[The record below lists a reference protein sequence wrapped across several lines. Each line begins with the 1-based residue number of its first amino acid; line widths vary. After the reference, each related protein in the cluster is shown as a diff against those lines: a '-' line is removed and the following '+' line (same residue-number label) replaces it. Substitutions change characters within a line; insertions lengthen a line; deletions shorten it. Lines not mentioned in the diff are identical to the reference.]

1 METVKVTYVNPSTK
15 EETNLFVKVLSVTSS
30 KFKLKH
36 HWNYGFSY
44 LSKCDCGCEDDKLK
58 TSFYL

>member
-1 METVKVTYVNPSTK
+1 MEKVKVTY
-15 EETNLFVKVLSVTSS
+15 TNLDTNEKINLLVKVLSITTS

-44 LSKCDCGCEDDKLK
+44 LSKCDCGCEEDKLK
-58 TSFYL
+58 SFFL

>member
-1 METVKVTYVNPSTK
+1 MEKVKVTYTNPD
-15 EETNLFVKVLSVTSS
+15 TNEKISLLVKVLSITTS

-58 TSFYL
+58 SFCL